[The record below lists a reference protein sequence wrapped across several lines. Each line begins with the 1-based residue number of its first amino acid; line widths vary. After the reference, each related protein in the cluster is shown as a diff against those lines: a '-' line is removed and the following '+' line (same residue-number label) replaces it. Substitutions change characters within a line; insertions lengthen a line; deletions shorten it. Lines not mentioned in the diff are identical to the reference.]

1 MNNYDDG
8 LVVSDAEEGTTG
20 EYDDGLAVVVVDGVY
35 IAVLSAIEQTQSAR
49 M

>member
-8 LVVSDAEEGTTG
+8 LVVSDVEGGTTG
-20 EYDDGLAVVVVDGVY
+20 EYDDGLAVVVVDGFY
-35 IAVLSAIEQTQSAR
+35 IGVLSAIEQTQSAR